1 MKRIFAMLLVL
12 VLALGCFAGCGEDD
26 KNADKNNPATTATP
40 DKSTGDVSG
49 DETKK
54 EMTFTDI
61 SGAVS
66 KLDSG
71 AEIDV
76 KFSIALKPI
85 FDEEFTEELFV
96 TQLNGLVTKNS
107 KGLYEVPMSFSGVAT
122 DKTGKLTL
130 KLADKNISDMI
141 IAEEKVYINAKS
153 VFDFYVGLMGG
164 AIELAWPAQNEYI
177 ELVSFMEYMQ
187 ELNQQIPGYD
197 DDLSADIEWS
207 DEDIEWS
214 DEEITFTEYDMTD
227 MPVSGALGMGSL
239 GVFSGIDEETKQQ
252 ITDFVEVLKTAI
264 PEETLKLL
272 ETQFTDLLKNNNVL
286 IFQKDH
292 ISFKLDKTNLKSTV
306 LAVADIARVNGAD
319 LIDYVMQAIIKSD
332 KFDEDMKASMTDG
345 YDKEQVKQDLQEM
358 LDATQLGTSIDSIL
372 TEIGDT
378 HIYVTLGAD
387 DNSATFLIDVLL
399 DGLAQ
404 TDFETGSDTGVSQVG
419 IVLEVSCSVKD
430 VTPVTAPTN
439 VLTEAELNTLLM
451 IFG

>member
-40 DKSTGDVSG
+40 DKSTGDASG
-49 DETKK
+49 DEAKK
-54 EMTFTDI
+54 EMTFTDV
-61 SGAVS
+61 SEAVS

-96 TQLNGLVTKNS
+96 TKLNGLVTKNS

-207 DEDIEWS
+207 DEEIEWS

-387 DNSATFLIDVLL
+387 DNSATFLFDVLL

-404 TDFETGSDTGVSQVG
+404 TDSETGSDAGVSQVG

>member
-1 MKRIFAMLLVL
+1 MLLVL

-40 DKSTGDVSG
+40 DKSTGDASG
-49 DETKK
+49 DEAKK

-61 SGAVS
+61 SEAVS

-96 TQLNGLVTKNS
+96 TKLNGLVTKNS

-207 DEDIEWS
+207 DEEIEWS

-387 DNSATFLIDVLL
+387 NNSATFLFDVLL